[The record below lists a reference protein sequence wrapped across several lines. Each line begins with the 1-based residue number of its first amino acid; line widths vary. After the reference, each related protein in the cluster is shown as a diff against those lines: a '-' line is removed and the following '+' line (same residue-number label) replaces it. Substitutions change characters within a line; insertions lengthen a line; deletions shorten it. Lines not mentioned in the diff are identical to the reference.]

1 MLKMVR
7 TSKISRTAAEAG
19 RKSQIASKKAAIKT
33 LCQCIHQVEKD
44 NGGKLPYGYMKA
56 FVRENKKTW
65 DWMNRDTMVSAYL
78 RFKAKLGKQEA
89 EKDSESSMAP
99 VSEVDTSGNKS
110 TLSDLTGESSVKLE
124 RGKGGRPIGS
134 TIESKRLEKQRVMD
148 AKNEIARKYRA
159 VSDEAR
165 KQKKN
170 VRKGYLT
177 ELINEV
183 KKKQK
188 IDHVNIPLKTIYQ
201 RAYRKQSDIH
211 HCPGHMSPLLPLE
224 DTVVKFIIKTAE
236 I

>member
-1 MLKMVR
+1 
-7 TSKISRTAAEAG
+7 
-19 RKSQIASKKAAIKT
+19 
-33 LCQCIHQVEKD
+33 
-44 NGGKLPYGYMKA
+44 
-56 FVRENKKTW
+56 
-65 DWMNRDTMVSAYL
+65 
-78 RFKAKLGKQEA
+78 
-89 EKDSESSMAP
+89 MAP

-110 TLSDLTGESSVKLE
+110 TLSDLTGESSVKLD

-134 TIESKRLEKQRVMD
+134 TIENKRLEKQRVMD

-188 IDHVNIPLKTIYQ
+188 IDHVNIPSKTIYQ

-224 DTVVKFIIKTAE
+224 DTVVKFIIKMAE
-236 I
+236 IRQSLTPSKGLALINSLISEMPIQKDLEEWKKSFQTM